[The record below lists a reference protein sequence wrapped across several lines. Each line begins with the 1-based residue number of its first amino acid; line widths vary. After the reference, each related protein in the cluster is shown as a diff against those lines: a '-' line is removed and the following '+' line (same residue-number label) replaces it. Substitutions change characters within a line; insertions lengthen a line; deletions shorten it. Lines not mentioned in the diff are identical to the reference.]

1 MAMVGGDKFCG
12 LTKCPLLFL
21 AKLDHESTGMADW
34 IFSRPLALRLLHL
47 PPGRSERPIP
57 PSLPPA
63 LADQL
68 ARTGSGVSVAG
79 SEELEVGDGYRA
91 ERIELA
97 ASVDQVAEPSR
108 IVIEYYQV
116 DHERSPVILL
126 LPMAGG
132 RYNIERKFA
141 RYFAQRGF
149 AVVLAY
155 RTKTSREPRIEAIDL
170 WVKQSVEDN
179 RQALDSI
186 EGRAELDSNR
196 VALFGISMGGIKGAL
211 LAAVD
216 HRIKAAV
223 LGLAGGDL
231 PYILTHTAEPKI
243 SRQREEFMREKGM
256 TPAQLQAELESV
268 IRWDPKFVAPH
279 SSPARVF
286 GVGRVR
292 HDCAVQERLGVAPR
306 PRQTRNARSAPP
318 DITPPRCASLTSNGR
333 VCDSSAG
340 I

>member
-1 MAMVGGDKFCG
+1 MNQLAWLIGFSAALSLCG
-12 LTKCPLLFL
+12 C
-21 AKLDHESTGMADW
+21 
-34 IFSRPLALRLLHL
+34 LHL

-57 PSLPPA
+57 PSLPAA

-79 SEELEVGDGYRA
+79 SEELEVGDGYRT

-97 ASVDQVAEPSR
+97 ASVDQFAEPSR

-155 RTKTSREPRIEAIDL
+155 RTKASREPKIEAIDL

-179 RQALDSI
+179 RQALDWI
-186 EGRAELDSNR
+186 EGRAKLDSNR

-243 SRQREEFMREKGM
+243 SQQREEFMREKGM
-256 TPAQLQAELESV
+256 TQAQLQAELESV
-268 IRWDPKFVAPH
+268 IRWDPKFVASH
-279 SSPARVF
+279 I
-286 GVGRVR
+286 
-292 HDCAVQERLGVAPR
+292 HPR
-306 PRQTRNARSAPP
+306 PVFLVLGAFDTIVPFKKGWELRRDLGKPETLVLPTGHYTAALCIPYIKWQ
-318 DITPPRCASLTSNGR
+318 SLR
-333 VCDSSAG
+333 FFRRHLQ
-340 I
+340 